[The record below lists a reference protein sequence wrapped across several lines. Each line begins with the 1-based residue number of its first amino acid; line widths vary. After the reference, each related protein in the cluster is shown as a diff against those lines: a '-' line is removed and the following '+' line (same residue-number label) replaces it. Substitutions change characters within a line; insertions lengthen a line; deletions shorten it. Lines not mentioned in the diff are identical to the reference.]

1 MNPEDLVGLT
11 GILATA
17 TVSIFSVLW
26 NTRIQKRLRDEHF
39 SREDIIRKDYE
50 TKEDERKKIERVHS
64 PQIEFD
70 LSARFFGPEKD
81 EYLLEIRLNLTNS
94 GLVQQKLWDPKLRI
108 LGIRKGVSLHFRAK
122 DPYRMEFPEKV
133 LPLRDILPRE
143 YNFFFVE
150 PGVHQDISYV
160 TKVSSSIGYVLVY
173 SEFHYNPATPHT
185 AERLFEVGKDFN
197 SRTISPRS

>member
-1 MNPEDLVGLT
+1 MNPENWVGLT

-26 NTRIQKRLRDEHF
+26 NTRVHKRLRDEQF
-39 SREDIIRKDYE
+39 SREDVIRKDYE
-50 TKEDERKKIERVHS
+50 TKEDERRKIERIHS

-70 LSARFFGPEKD
+70 LSARFFGPEQE

-108 LGIRKGVSLHFRAK
+108 LGIKKGVSLNFRAN
-122 DPYRMEFPEKV
+122 DPYRLEFPEKV
-133 LPLRDILPRE
+133 LPLRDLRPAD

-160 TKVSSSIGYVLVY
+160 TKVSSSLGYVLVY
-173 SEFHYNPATPHT
+173 SEFHYDTTTPHT
-185 AERLFEVGKDFN
+185 AERLFEVGTDFN
-197 SRTISPRS
+197 SRTISS